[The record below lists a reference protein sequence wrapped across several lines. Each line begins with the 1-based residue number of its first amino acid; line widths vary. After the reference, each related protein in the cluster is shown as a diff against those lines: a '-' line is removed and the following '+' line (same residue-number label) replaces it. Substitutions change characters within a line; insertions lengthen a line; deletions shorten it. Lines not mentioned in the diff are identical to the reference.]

1 MRIGGRP
8 VLDQFCATHADCRK
22 WIGNWIADAE
32 SSRWRTPQ
40 DIKNRYSSASFTGKN
55 VIFNVRGNDY
65 RLVTVV
71 AYRVGVV
78 TIEWIGTHAE
88 YTKKY
93 C

>member
-1 MRIGGRP
+1 MRIAGRS
-8 VLDQFCATHADCRK
+8 VLDLFCATHADCRR
-22 WIGNWIADAE
+22 WIGNWIIETEA
-32 SSRWRTPQ
+32 SRWGTPQ
-40 DIKNRYSSASFTGKN
+40 DIKYRYSSASFVGNK

>member
-22 WIGNWIADAE
+22 WIGNW
-32 SSRWRTPQ
+32 
-40 DIKNRYSSASFTGKN
+40 NRYSSASFTGKN

-71 AYRVGVV
+71 AYKVGVV